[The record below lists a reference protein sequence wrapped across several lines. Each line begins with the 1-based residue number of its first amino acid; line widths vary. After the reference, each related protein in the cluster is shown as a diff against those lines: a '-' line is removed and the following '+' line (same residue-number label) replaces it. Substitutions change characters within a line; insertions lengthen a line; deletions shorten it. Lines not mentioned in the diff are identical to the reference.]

1 VSLDLRRLTAAD
13 AAALR
18 ALRIEAF
25 TRHPREFR
33 STPEEEAAQP
43 LADLEAQLARDHFLG
58 LFDGERLVG
67 VAGLVIEP
75 RAKLAH
81 KGMIVSVY
89 VREGH
94 RGQGEAE
101 RLLRALLAEADGKVE
116 AVHLNASAGN
126 ESALRLY
133 TRLGFEVWATEPR
146 ALKLAD
152 GTFVD
157 ELSMVRRFELVDPQE
172 ADKGSWPVGGAG
184 RRSSRGSSTALAT
197 PRPQKC
203 KILPH

>member
-1 VSLDLRRLTAAD
+1 VNLDLRRLTPAD

-33 STPEEEAAQP
+33 STPEEEAVQP
-43 LADLEAQLARDHFLG
+43 LTDLEAQLARDHFLG

-81 KGMIVSVY
+81 KAGIKGVF
-89 VREGH
+89 VRESY
-94 RGQGEAE
+94 RGQGGAE

-116 AVHLNASAGN
+116 AVHLNASVGN
-126 ESALRLY
+126 DPAVRLY
-133 TRLGFEVWATEPR
+133 GRLGFEVWATEPR
-146 ALKLAD
+146 ALKLPD

-157 ELSMVRRFELVDPQE
+157 ELSMVRRLGVDETRE
-172 ADKGSWPVGGAG
+172 A
-184 RRSSRGSSTALAT
+184 ALQRIRETSIALPEDWKFDRKET
-197 PRPQKC
+197 RPR
-203 KILPH
+203 